1 MPCHDSMRP
10 CSIPTRSW
18 RRCFH
23 DYFVTHLPQSS
34 LHPDSN
40 HKLPREVASP
50 QDKPTGRQPAIL
62 SAARRDT
69 TVVRIPLKS
78 AKHHYGATCLR
89 GGRPRNEDTHQ
100 AGTIEL
106 PAFAK
111 RQPVSLT
118 RANKL
123 LQEQGAA
130 SESGGPQVFYFGVFD
145 GHGGA
150 QCAEFLRDRLHTYL
164 EDSANKFKMQSSLQE
179 PKESDDGHKQVLDL
193 QRNLVNTWKDFVG
206 GYFRRFR
213 PQYFGI
219 FKPSASTDEQGTA
232 VNSIQATL
240 MYSFLHADLDFTAA
254 QASKH
259 TPSLQA
265 STDDPVMSDRPLND
279 NDILSSPSR
288 PASQNLSNVLNRP
301 IGGHTRFQGGSTC
314 SIALISTPTP
324 TPFWNPASP
333 ATIVTAHCGDT
344 RILLCRV
351 SDGKAVPLTT
361 NHHPSAPV
369 EAARLRRFA
378 ATFVTDSFGEERI
391 LGLANTRSFGDISSK
406 RIGVS
411 AEPEIRTTHMD
422 PSEYSFLVLVS
433 DGVTVSLEDQEV
445 VDIVKEAKTP
455 ESASKELAA
464 FATEV
469 AGVRSDNATAVVVR
483 LGGWERRVEGG
494 GGSIGTKEV
503 RDWKKVQAEDPR
515 ASRQ

>member
-1 MPCHDSMRP
+1 MRP
-10 CSIPTRSW
+10 CSFPTRSW

-40 HKLPREVASP
+40 HKLPRDVAAP
-50 QDKPTGRQPAIL
+50 HDKSSGRQPAIL
-62 SAARRDT
+62 SPARRDT

-89 GGRPRNEDTHQ
+89 GGRPHNEDTHQ
-100 AGTIEL
+100 AGTIEI

-111 RQPVSLT
+111 RQPASLT

-123 LQEQGAA
+123 LQENGAA
-130 SESGGPQVFYFGVFD
+130 SESGDPQVFYFGVFD

-164 EDSANKFKMQSSLQE
+164 EESATKFHMQSSLQE
-179 PKESDDGHKQVLDL
+179 TQESDAGHEDVIDL
-193 QRNLVNTWKDFVG
+193 QRSLVNAWKETVG

-213 PQYFGI
+213 PQYFSI
-219 FKPSASTDEQGTA
+219 HKPTASTDEQPTA

-240 MYSFLHADLDFTAA
+240 MYAFLNADMDFTAA

-259 TPSLQA
+259 TPSLPS
-265 STDDPVMSDRPLND
+265 STDDPVLSDRPLND

-288 PASQNLSNVLNRP
+288 PASQNLSNKLKRP
-301 IGGHTRFQGGSTC
+301 IGGQTRFQGGSTA

-333 ATIVTAHCGDT
+333 STIVTAHCGDT

-361 NHHPSAPV
+361 NHHPSTPV
-369 EAARLRRFA
+369 EATRLRRFA

-411 AEPEIRTTHMD
+411 AEPEIRTTHVE
-422 PSEYSFLVLVS
+422 PGEYSFLVLVS
-433 DGVTVSLEDQEV
+433 DGVTGSLEDQEI

-455 ESASKELAA
+455 ESASKELAT

-469 AGVRSDNATAVVVR
+469 AGIRSDNATAVVVR
-483 LGGWERRVEGG
+483 LGGWERRGEGG

-503 RDWKKVQAEDPR
+503 RDWKRVQADDPR
-515 ASRQ
+515 SSRQ

>member
-1 MPCHDSMRP
+1 MRP
-10 CSIPTRSW
+10 CSLPTRSW

-40 HKLPREVASP
+40 HKLPRDVAAPHDRAS
-50 QDKPTGRQPAIL
+50 GRQPATL
-62 SAARRDT
+62 SPIGRDT

-78 AKHHYGATCLR
+78 AKHHYGVSCLR
-89 GGRPRNEDTHQ
+89 GGRPHNEDTHQ
-100 AGTIEL
+100 AGTIEI

-118 RANKL
+118 RANRP
-123 LQEQGAA
+123 LQETGAA
-130 SESGGPQVFYFGVFD
+130 SESGDPQVFYFGVFD

-150 QCAEFLRDRLHTYL
+150 QCADFLRDRLHTYL
-164 EDSANKFKMQSSLQE
+164 EDSAIKFHMESSLQE
-179 PKESDDGHKQVLDL
+179 PKEADIGHKQLLDL
-193 QRNLVNTWKDFVG
+193 QRNLVNTWKDTVG

-213 PQYFGI
+213 PQYFSI
-219 FKPSASTDEQGTA
+219 FKPTASTDEQPTA

-240 MYSFLHADLDFTAA
+240 MYAFLHADMDFTAA

-259 TPSLQA
+259 SPSLPS
-265 STDDPVMSDRPLND
+265 STDDPVLSDRPLND
-279 NDILSSPSR
+279 NDILSSPAK

-301 IGGHTRFQGGSTC
+301 IGGHTRFQGGSTA

-361 NHHPSAPV
+361 NHHPSTPV
-369 EAARLRRFA
+369 EATRLRRFA

-411 AEPEIRTTHMD
+411 AEPEIRMTHMD

-433 DGVTVSLEDQEV
+433 DGVTASLEDQEI

-455 ESASKELAA
+455 ESAAKELAT

-515 ASRQ
+515 ASRR